1 LVAELV
7 KNLSALGGIRH
18 MGKPPL
24 HPTMIANFAIT
35 YRCNS
40 RCRTCRIW
48 EIEDPG
54 RGELTLDEIR
64 WIFASNLEF
73 LRDIRYIQIT
83 GGETFMRPDLPEIIS
98 TIHGY
103 LPECVFGAPTNGM
116 EPERIER
123 ATEATIRALGGQGF
137 GVSVSVDGL
146 ERTHDSIR
154 GVDGSFERA
163 VETLRRLS
171 ALRRVFPGL
180 RLAVGMTLTPENHGE
195 LPEVFGLARRH
206 GARFSFRPVNHSEIY
221 YRNRAE
227 DLWIGGVPEA
237 LLQSVRGVGR
247 ATVERYGF
255 RGSATAL
262 RYIQGALDYIRDPS
276 YRRLPCSAGSDSF
289 FLDPYGNVYPCIF
302 MDERMGNAREAP
314 LEAIWRSPEASEARR
329 KVKRGEC
336 PGCWVECEAF
346 RDIHKDIKGL
356 ASAALRAFLHPSTA
370 GIS

>member
-1 LVAELV
+1 VQI
-7 KNLSALGGIRH
+7 LSALGGIRLT
-18 MGKPPL
+18 GNPL
-24 HPTMIANFAIT
+24 PRPTMIANFAVT

-48 EIEDPG
+48 EIEDPR
-54 RGELTLDEIR
+54 RGELTLDEVR

-73 LRDIRYIQIT
+73 LRDVRYIQIT
-83 GGETFMRPDLPEIIS
+83 GGEPFMRPDLPEIVS

-103 LPECVFGAPTNGM
+103 LPGCVFGAPTNGM

-123 ATEATIRALGGQGF
+123 ATEATIRALGGRGF
-137 GVSVSVDGL
+137 SVSVSMDGL

-154 GVDGSFERA
+154 GVEGSFERA

-221 YRNRAE
+221 YRNRAD
-227 DLWIGGVPEA
+227 DLWIGEVPEA

-247 ATVERYGF
+247 ATVEKYGF

-276 YRRLPCSAGSDSF
+276 DRRLPCSAGSESL

-302 MDERMGNAREAP
+302 MDEKMGNAREAP
-314 LEAIWRSPEASEARR
+314 LEAIWRSPEASEAQR
-329 KVKRGEC
+329 KVRGGEC

-346 RDIHKDIKGL
+346 RDIHKDVKGL

>member
-1 LVAELV
+1 LVAGLV
-7 KNLSALGGIRH
+7 KNLSTLGRIRLTGNP
-18 MGKPPL
+18 MPR
-24 HPTMIANFAIT
+24 PTMIANFAIT
-35 YRCNS
+35 YRCNN

-54 RGELTLDEIR
+54 RGELTLDEVR

-73 LRDIRYIQIT
+73 LRDVRYIQIT
-83 GGETFMRPDLPEIIS
+83 GGEPFMRRDLPGIVSSIYEC
-98 TIHGY
+98 
-103 LPECVFGAPTNGM
+103 LPRCVFWIPTNGM

-123 ATEATIRALGGQGF
+123 ATEATIKALDGQNF
-137 GVSVSVDGL
+137 GISVSIDGL
-146 ERTHDSIR
+146 ENTHDSIR
-154 GVDGSFERA
+154 GVDGSFKRA

-171 ALRRVFPGL
+171 ALRRVFPSL
-180 RLAVGMTLTPENHGE
+180 MLSVGMTLTPENHGE

-227 DLWIGGVPEA
+227 DLWTGEVPEA

-255 RGSATAL
+255 RGSVTTL

-276 YRRLPCSAGSDSF
+276 DRRLPCSAGSDSL

-302 MDERMGNAREAP
+302 MGEKMGNAREAP
-314 LEAIWRSPEASEARR
+314 LEAIWRSPEASEIRR
-329 KVKRGEC
+329 KVNGSEC

-346 RDIHKDIKGL
+346 RDIHKDVKGL
-356 ASAALRAFLHPSTA
+356 ASAALRAFFHPSTA
-370 GIS
+370 GIR

>member
-1 LVAELV
+1 
-7 KNLSALGGIRH
+7 
-18 MGKPPL
+18 
-24 HPTMIANFAIT
+24 
-35 YRCNS
+35 
-40 RCRTCRIW
+40 
-48 EIEDPG
+48 
-54 RGELTLDEIR
+54 
-64 WIFASNLEF
+64 
-73 LRDIRYIQIT
+73 
-83 GGETFMRPDLPEIIS
+83 
-98 TIHGY
+98 
-103 LPECVFGAPTNGM
+103 
-116 EPERIER
+116 
-123 ATEATIRALGGQGF
+123 
-137 GVSVSVDGL
+137 
-146 ERTHDSIR
+146 
-154 GVDGSFERA
+154 
-163 VETLRRLS
+163 
-171 ALRRVFPGL
+171 
-180 RLAVGMTLTPENHGE
+180 MTLTPENHGE

-206 GARFSFRPVNHSEIY
+206 WARFSFRPVNHSEIY

-227 DLWIGGVPEA
+227 DLWIGEVPEA

-276 YRRLPCSAGSDSF
+276 DRRLPCSAGSDSL

-302 MDERMGNAREAP
+302 MDEKMGNAREAP
-314 LEAIWRSPEASEARR
+314 LEAIWRSPETSEARR